1 MTRTTITAA
10 DLKVED
16 RLDSAGK
23 TRVAQLHVRGERI
36 LAKIAT
42 RGTRSPSLATYALT
56 DTLNVWR

>member
-1 MTRTTITAA
+1 MTRTPITAA
-10 DLKVED
+10 DLKVGD

-23 TRVAQLHVRGERI
+23 TRVAQVHVRGDNV

-42 RGTRSPSLATYALT
+42 RGTRSPSLAPYATT